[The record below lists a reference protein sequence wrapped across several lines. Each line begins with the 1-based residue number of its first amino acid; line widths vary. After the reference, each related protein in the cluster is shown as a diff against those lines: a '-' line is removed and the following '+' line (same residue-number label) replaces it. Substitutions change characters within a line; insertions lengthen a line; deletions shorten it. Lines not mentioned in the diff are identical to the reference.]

1 MKKNIL
7 SIAIVLALIL
17 SLGIVNAAELNKNNN
32 TNTIFAKFKSSE
44 PTFYDMVRC
53 TCNGE
58 ACGSSFESH
67 PNASIGGLI
76 VYCSRICSCRK
87 KVGFQYETEE

>member
-17 SLGIVNAAELNKNNN
+17 SLGIVNAAELKNN

>member
-7 SIAIVLALIL
+7 SIAIVFALIL
-17 SLGIVNAAELNKNNN
+17 SLGLINAAELNKN
-32 TNTIFAKFKSSE
+32 TIFSKFKSSE
-44 PTFYDMVRC
+44 PTFYEVVRC

-58 ACGSSFESH
+58 ICGSSFESH

-76 VYCSRICSCRK
+76 VYCSQICSCRK
-87 KVGFQYETEE
+87 NIGFQYETEE